1 MEGNLTHEF
10 HSTAA
15 RAPAWTPWPAPA
27 PQPATQKLIRAWL
40 RQALRT
46 ERIWE
51 PLFVSTAFVLWGW
64 YVFWLYHAFHD
75 YTIVPWP

>member
-15 RAPAWTPWPAPA
+15 RAPARTPWPAQA
-27 PQPATQKLIRAWL
+27 PQPATQKQIRAWL

-64 YVFWLYHAFHD
+64 YVFWLYRAFQG